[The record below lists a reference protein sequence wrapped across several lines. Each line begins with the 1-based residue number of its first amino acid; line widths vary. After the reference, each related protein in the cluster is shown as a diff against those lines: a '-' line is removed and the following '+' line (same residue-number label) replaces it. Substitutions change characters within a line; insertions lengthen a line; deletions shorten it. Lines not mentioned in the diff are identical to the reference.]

1 MESLSTGD
9 PQVKPLAQRLYGA
22 ALGAIMKHLSDHGS
36 GTISELAEIS
46 GVSRPTAQRALAEL
60 AQLGLVEESAQRPAT
75 SGRPARA
82 WAPVVGTRTVLVAD
96 IQPARTRV
104 QLSCL
109 TGRAVAEHTIDHAA
123 LRADPTAADLPRR
136 ILEQVQALRAG
147 SELATGS
154 LVEAVIGVSGVVS
167 SDGAV
172 LLSSRVPEL
181 TGIPLAALARE
192 VLGLEAVL
200 VENDMN
206 LRAVG
211 ELHSGVGQGASSF
224 IYLTNHEFHRPAMV
238 LDGALWHGAHRAA
251 GERDILARTGLIS
264 PSLTHDGREVPY
276 FAAAGLIES
285 GQLGPEWIDVLNA
298 QLAAVIAVLCYPLD
312 PELVIV
318 DGGPRT
324 TGAEAITDLQSRLRA
339 LTPGLGSPR
348 VVAGSHEEDLTLVGA
363 LTLALRGALVQAL
376 GISDPPL
383 PARHRR
389 AAPTR

>member
-1 MESLSTGD
+1 MVSLSTGD
-9 PQVKPLAQRLYGA
+9 AQVKPLAQRLYGA

-46 GVSRPTAQRALAEL
+46 GVSRPTVQRALAEL
-60 AQLGLVEESAQRPAT
+60 GQLGLVAESAQRPVT

-82 WAPVVGTRTVLVAD
+82 WAPVVGARTVLVAD

-109 TGRAVAEHTIDHAA
+109 TGRVVAEHTIDHAA
-123 LRADPTAADLPRR
+123 LRADPSTVGLPRR
-136 ILEQVQALRAG
+136 ILEQIQALRAG
-147 SELATGS
+147 CELTADG

-181 TGIPLAALARE
+181 TGVPLAALARE
-192 VLGLEAVL
+192 VLGLRAVL

-211 ELHSGVGQGASSF
+211 ELHSGVGQGISSF
-224 IYLTNHEFHRPAMV
+224 VYLTNHEFHRPAMV
-238 LDGALWHGAHRAA
+238 LAGALWHGAHRAA
-251 GERDILARTGLIS
+251 GERDILARTGLVS
-264 PSLTHDGREVPY
+264 GTLTYEGRDVPY
-276 FAAAGLIES
+276 FEAAGLIES
-285 GQLGPEWIDVLNA
+285 EQLGPEWIGVLNA

-324 TGAEAITDLQSRLRA
+324 TGAEAITDLESRLRA

-348 VVAGSHEEDLTLVGA
+348 VVAGSRGEDLTLVGA
-363 LTLALRGALVQAL
+363 LTLALRDALVQAL
-376 GISDPPL
+376 GIPDPPL